1 MKVVEFLSY
10 LNSLEIKLWLEEDKL
25 KYQAP
30 QGVMTA
36 EIKQEIGTRKSEI
49 LDFLS
54 REAQPS
60 PNSPESVIIPV
71 SRDEDLPLS
80 FAQQRMWF
88 LYQMDSQNPAY
99 NECPAIRLTGNLN
112 IDILEQS
119 LNAII
124 QRHEILRTTFPM
136 VEGKPIQKI
145 APFLKVNLL
154 KVELK

>member
-71 SRDEDLPLS
+71 SRDEDFRITS
-80 FAQQRMWF
+80 
-88 LYQMDSQNPAY
+88 Y
-99 NECPAIRLTGNLN
+99 N
-112 IDILEQS
+112 
-119 LNAII
+119 
-124 QRHEILRTTFPM
+124 
-136 VEGKPIQKI
+136 V
-145 APFLKVNLL
+145 
-154 KVELK
+154 